1 MIERHMERYGRAPQ
15 QVCFDG
21 AFSSRANFEEIKR
34 LDVGD
39 VVFAKAKGIS
49 VEEMAGDKAAF
60 RTLRNF
66 RAGIEATISFL
77 KRCVGWTRCT
87 WRSLRSFNAYA
98 WASIVTAN
106 LLLLAR
112 RQLN

>member
-1 MIERHMERYGRAPQ
+1 MERYGRAPQ

-39 VVFAKAKGIS
+39 VVFAKAKGIT
-49 VEEMAGDKAAF
+49 VDEMAGDKETF

-77 KRCVGWTRCT
+77 KRCVGWTRCA

-98 WASIVTAN
+98 WASVVTAN

-112 RQLN
+112 RQPN